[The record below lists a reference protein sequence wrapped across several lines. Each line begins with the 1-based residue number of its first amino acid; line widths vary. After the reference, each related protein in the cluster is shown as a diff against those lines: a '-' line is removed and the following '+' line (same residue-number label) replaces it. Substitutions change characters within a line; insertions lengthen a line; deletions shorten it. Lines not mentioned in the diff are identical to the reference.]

1 MAKHKAKQ
9 ETEVPVTLKKI
20 QPEII
25 QTTPL
30 NQNEQEAFNT
40 LDNLFHVHEDNYNE
54 QQDNPLLVLIENENS
69 INDKVKIKY
78 LFKKYRDEARNN
90 HGL

>member
-1 MAKHKAKQ
+1 MAKHKAKHNPEVKDKQ
-9 ETEVPVTLKKI
+9 ELVPETQEYSVNETE
-20 QPEII
+20 
-25 QTTPL
+25 
-30 NQNEQEAFNT
+30 AFEK